1 MRGKE
6 VFYPVGWDDNGLATE
21 RRVQNYYGVRCDPA
35 LPYQPGFTPP
45 AIGNRPSTNPADQVP
60 VSRRT
65 FVELCR
71 QLTGQDERAYADA
84 WRRLGLSMDWEISYR
99 TIDERVQAVSQLA
112 FLRNLAR
119 GEAYQAEAPALW
131 DVTFGTAVAQAEIE
145 DRETPGTFL
154 RLAFA
159 LPAGAAEAPHDGER
173 ASSGQSPASNAEVV
187 VATTRPEL
195 LPACVA
201 LVAHPGDE
209 RYAKLFGSTATTPV
223 FGVTVPI
230 LAHRLADPAKGTGL
244 VMVCTFGDMTDV
256 AWWRDLQLETRPV
269 LGKDGRLLPEPP
281 AGLTSE
287 PGRAAYAQLAG
298 RTAKA
303 ARQVLTDL
311 LYTAGAV
318 RGEPEPVRHAVK
330 YYENGQAPLEIITTR
345 QWYLRN
351 GSRSTDLANVLL
363 ARGRELQWHPDHM
376 RTRYEHWVEGLTG
389 DWLISR
395 QRYNGVPI
403 PLWYPISAAGL
414 VQYDNPIA
422 PAEADLPA
430 DPATDAPQGYRQEQR
445 DRPGGFTAD
454 PDVMDTWATSSLTPQ
469 IAGGWPHDDD
479 LMSRVF
485 PMDLRPQAHEII
497 RTWLF
502 YTVLRSQA
510 ECHALPWR
518 HAAISGWILD
528 PDRKK
533 MSKSKG
539 NAVTPTEL
547 LREHGSDALRYWS
560 TSARLGV
567 DTAFDLAQIKVGRR
581 LAIKILNA
589 GKFVLS
595 FEPAADGYRGSGQPS
610 ASKPSA
616 SKPSAS
622 AHSGSGHGGYH
633 GTAEHSGGQPSGGQP
648 SAADHSDG
656 EHTGGQHNAAEYGA
670 GQITEPIDRALLR
683 RLATVVDQCTSALE
697 AYDHAVAL
705 ELTERFFWFFCDD
718 YLELVKARAY
728 GEHGTSGASSAVAT
742 LRLALSHVLRLLAPF
757 VPFVTEEV
765 WSWWQD
771 GSVHRAAWPD
781 AASLRELAGT
791 GDDAVLTAAAAA
803 IAAIRKAKSQAQLP
817 MKNPVPLLILTAGQ
831 PRVDALAAASN
842 DVRSAGRVAAI
853 ELRATDGAEPVHDV
867 VVQ

>member
-45 AIGNRPSTNPADQVP
+45 AMGNRQATNPADQMP
-60 VSRRT
+60 VSRRN
-65 FVELCR
+65 FVALCR
-71 QLTGQDERAYADA
+71 QLTSQDERAYAEA

-99 TIDERVQAVSQLA
+99 TIDDRVQAISQLA

-145 DRETPGTFL
+145 DREAPGTFL

-159 LPAGAAEAPHDGER
+159 LPAGTADGRHDRER
-173 ASSGQSPASNAEVV
+173 ARSGQSPASRAEVV
-187 VATTRPEL
+187 IATTRPEL

-201 LVAHPGDE
+201 LVAHPNDE

-230 LAHRLADPAKGTGL
+230 LPHRLADPAKGTGL

-256 AWWRDLQLETRPV
+256 TWWRDLQLETRPV
-269 LGKDGRLLPEPP
+269 LGRDGRLLPDPP
-281 AGLTSE
+281 AGITSE
-287 PGRAAYAQLAG
+287 PGRAAYAQIAG

-303 ARQVLTDL
+303 ARQVVSDL
-311 LYTAGAV
+311 LHAAGAI

-330 YYENGQAPLEIITTR
+330 FYEYGQAPLEIITTR

-351 GSRSTDLANVLL
+351 GSRTKDLADALI

-376 RTRYEHWVEGLTG
+376 RTRYEHWVHGLTG

-395 QRYNGVPI
+395 QRYNGVPV
-403 PLWYPISAAGL
+403 PVWYPIGAAGL
-414 VQYDNPIA
+414 IEQDKPIV
-422 PAEADLPA
+422 PSEADLPV
-430 DPATDAPQGYRQEQR
+430 DPAADTPRGYRPEQR
-445 DRPGGFTAD
+445 DQPGGFTAD
-454 PDVMDTWATSSLTPQ
+454 PDVMDTWATSSMTPQ
-469 IAGGWPHDDD
+469 IAGGWPHDED

-502 YTVLRSQA
+502 YTVLRSHA
-510 ECHALPWR
+510 ECHVLPWR

-539 NAVTPTEL
+539 NAVTPMDL
-547 LREHGSDALRYWS
+547 LREHGTDAVRYWA

-567 DTAFDLAQIKVGRR
+567 DAAFDLAQIKVGRR

-595 FEPAADGYRGSGQPS
+595 FEPPADDSAAQ
-610 ASKPSA
+610 
-616 SKPSAS
+616 
-622 AHSGSGHGGYH
+622 HGG
-633 GTAEHSGGQPSGGQP
+633 
-648 SAADHSDG
+648 
-656 EHTGGQHNAAEYGA
+656 

-683 RLATVVDQCTSALE
+683 RLATVVDQCTNALD
-697 AYDHAVAL
+697 AYDHATAL
-705 ELTERFFWFFCDD
+705 EQAERFFWFFCDD

-728 GEHGTSGASSAVAT
+728 GEHGAAGALSASTT

-781 AASLRELAGT
+781 AALLYEQAGP
-791 GDDAVLTAAAAA
+791 GDDAVLSAAAAA
-803 IAAIRKAKSQAQLP
+803 IAAIRKAKSQARMP
-817 MKNPVPLLILTAGQ
+817 MKNPVPLLIFTAGQ
-831 PRVDALAAASN
+831 PRVEALAAAGE
-842 DVRSAGRVAAI
+842 DVKSAGRVAVI